1 MVSIAF
7 QLSSKPYKLVNDL
20 ILRILT
26 VYQTLS
32 GGGQTKKFALN
43 QLLFLFGILA
53 TKQLVFLDRTVYGEL
68 RQRREITD
76 EKKQR
81 KTKQSKHFD
90 SASAAKRRTGPN
102 SVVDESVTVEVS

>member
-1 MVSIAF
+1 M
-7 QLSSKPYKLVNDL
+7 SSKPYKHVNDL
-20 ILRILT
+20 LLEILT

-43 QLLFLFGILA
+43 QLLFFFGILA

-68 RQRREITD
+68 RQRREVTD
-76 EKKQR
+76 QNMQR

-90 SASAAKRRTGPN
+90 SASAAKRRTGTN
-102 SVVDESVTVEVS
+102 STVDESVTVEVS